1 MVENWPKRFS
11 SKVEIRGPDD
21 CWLWQAV
28 LIPGGYG
35 QFWFEGRMRNSHV
48 MAVIFSGTKIPE
60 GEVVMHTCDVRR
72 CCNPKHLVVGTQ
84 ANNIDD
90 MVRKNR
96 GAKGESHGSVLL
108 TESDVRKI
116 RLKLETAAEAAK
128 KYGVSRAAV
137 NDIRQGISWK
147 HIV

>member
-1 MVENWPKRFS
+1 
-11 SKVEIRGPDD
+11 
-21 CWLWQAV
+21 
-28 LIPGGYG
+28 
-35 QFWFEGRMRNSHV
+35 